1 MENNESD
8 IRSLLELAG
17 RRSSTVVY
25 EGYAR
30 DDQNVRDN
38 LLIVE
43 SSESIYSFSK
53 SDIREEEEIGASG
66 IAEEGETGERRV
78 RVWVRAGAQA
88 FRTTPFLAGESFS
101 PFTVAMEQV
110 APPAP
115 PVTLGMP
122 TPAPGAEGAVAME
135 QVAPPAPPVTLGMP
149 TPAPGAEGAVGAA
162 APSLPWVGAN
172 WANSCAGGD
181 SFGNNCAHFL
191 SDAFIRAG
199 YTELQFYGA
208 RCYTWAKRPIRA
220 REMWSWFNSKAV
232 KRSNTVQQNTGW
244 WAVFQLNEQVYWGGH
259 VALLNSNSMLYYGTG
274 WYGNWNQYLYQW

>member
-122 TPAPGAEGAVAME
+122 TPAPGAEGAV
-135 QVAPPAPPVTLGMP
+135 
-149 TPAPGAEGAVGAA
+149 GAA

-199 YTELQFYGA
+199 YTELQSYGA